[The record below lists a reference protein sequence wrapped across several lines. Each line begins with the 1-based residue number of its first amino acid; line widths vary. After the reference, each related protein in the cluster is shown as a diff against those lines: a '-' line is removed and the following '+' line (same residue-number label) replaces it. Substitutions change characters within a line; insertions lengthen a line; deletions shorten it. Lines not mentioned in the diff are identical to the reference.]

1 MSPRSMRKSAVGVAV
16 VSAFFFALGLANLAT
31 GFAGG
36 SILTVLAL
44 IGAASALGLALEMW
58 YVSRR
63 IARINFA
70 KPS

>member
-1 MSPRSMRKSAVGVAV
+1 LVLAV
-16 VSAFFFALGLANLAT
+16 ANLAA

-36 SILTVLAL
+36 LVTVLAFFA
-44 IGAASALGLALEMW
+44 GVVTMGLALEMW

-63 IARINFA
+63 IDRTQNFA